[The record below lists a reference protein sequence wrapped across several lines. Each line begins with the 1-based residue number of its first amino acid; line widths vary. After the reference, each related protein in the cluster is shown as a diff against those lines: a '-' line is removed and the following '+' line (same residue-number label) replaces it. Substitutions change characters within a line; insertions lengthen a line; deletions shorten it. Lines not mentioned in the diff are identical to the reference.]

1 MKSEYTTPR
10 ISVEA
15 LEKTDVLLSSP
26 AITPSDDPLTTQKF
40 KKENQYRQYRDFM
53 SFALNPDNWLD

>member
-26 AITPSDDPLTTQKF
+26 AITPSDEPLTTNKL
-40 KKENQYRQYRDFM
+40 ENQYRQYRDFM
-53 SFALNPDNWLD
+53 SFAFNPDNWLD